1 MSKLAATIITGL
13 IIATGVSAC
22 GNDAHV
28 SGRVQN
34 DAQKINMPDQ
44 FETVAV
50 TVRPAPRQPRL
61 REQPRRPVRHP
72 HGMHPMSRPEVPE
85 GYVARFEHRRWV
97 VLETIVTIDGTDY
110 PVWSQP
116 TLMNRHEWTR
126 LREFDAPF
134 TKTHVLPHGGETHCR
149 LYLQGEIISEREVED
164 DNGDTKTIVERE
176 PDELVVH
183 AVTSCTYEDS
193 YNKAIGRLIT
203 LGASV
208 KSLARSQAVLE
219 GAVEVEVT

>member
-1 MSKLAATIITGL
+1 
-13 IIATGVSAC
+13 
-22 GNDAHV
+22 
-28 SGRVQN
+28 
-34 DAQKINMPDQ
+34 
-44 FETVAV
+44 
-50 TVRPAPRQPRL
+50 
-61 REQPRRPVRHP
+61 
-72 HGMHPMSRPEVPE
+72 MHPMSRPEVPE